1 MKPRALTPSQIQDA
15 AAMWSAGR
23 DTRAIAV
30 LMHVSEAALWRD
42 MCRIRQAASGQRMER
57 SA

>member
-1 MKPRALTPSQIQDA
+1 
-15 AAMWSAGR
+15 MWSDGR

-42 MCRIRQAASGQRMER
+42 MCRIREAAHWQRLER

>member
-1 MKPRALTPSQIQDA
+1 
-15 AAMWSAGR
+15 MWSDGR

-30 LMHVSEAALWRD
+30 LMRVSEAALWRH
-42 MCRIRQAASGQRMER
+42 MSKIIRAASEQRMER

>member
-1 MKPRALTPSQIQDA
+1 
-15 AAMWSAGR
+15 MWSDGR

-42 MCRIRQAASGQRMER
+42 MCRIRQAASGQRLER

>member
-1 MKPRALTPSQIQDA
+1 MKPRALTPRQIQDA
-15 AAMWSAGR
+15 AAMWSDGHG
-23 DTRAIAV
+23 TRVIAV

-42 MCRIRQAASGQRMER
+42 MCRIRQATSGQRMER